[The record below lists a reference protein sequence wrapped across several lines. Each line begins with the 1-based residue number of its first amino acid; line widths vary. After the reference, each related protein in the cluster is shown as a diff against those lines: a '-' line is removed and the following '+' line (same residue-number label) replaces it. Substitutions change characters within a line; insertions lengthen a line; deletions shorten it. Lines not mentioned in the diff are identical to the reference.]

1 VTSSPD
7 GALISTSQLG
17 HAYGDIVA
25 LHHLDF
31 TVPAG
36 RIGLV
41 GANGAGKSTLIK
53 VLLGILEPTEGEARV
68 LGVGVADD
76 PIAVRAR
83 VGYMPEE
90 LCLPLAQTAA
100 DFTVY
105 AAELAGIPTKAAR
118 QRASDVL
125 TLVGLHEERFRYLG
139 EFSTGM
145 KQRAMLAQAIV
156 HDPDL
161 VFLDEPTAGLDPE
174 GREEMLS
181 LIGRLGEF
189 GINVLVSSHVLTDIE
204 STCDWVVMLDGGRV
218 LRSGPLT
225 GITVRDTVD
234 VELLDGSDSSGDTA
248 RVMTALRSKGAE
260 VEARDELLRVKAT
273 TDVFD
278 LIRDVLAE
286 TGVGMRRLSQSATSL
301 EDIFLA
307 EGGIE

>member
-1 VTSSPD
+1 MTSAPA
-7 GALISTSQLG
+7 GETLISTTDLG

-31 TVPAG
+31 NVPSG

-53 VLLGILEPTEGEARV
+53 VLLGILAPTAGVAEV
-68 LGVGVADD
+68 LGINVQND
-76 PIAVRAR
+76 PIGVRAR
-83 VGYMPEE
+83 VGYMPEAS
-90 LCLPLAQTAA
+90 CLPLSQTAA

-156 HDPDL
+156 HDPEL
-161 VFLDEPTAGLDPE
+161 VFLDEPTAGLDPA
-174 GREEMLS
+174 GREEMLA

-204 STCDWVVMLDGGRV
+204 STCDWVVMLDNGRV
-218 LRSGPLT
+218 LRTGPLT
-225 GITVRDTVD
+225 GIMGADTVD
-234 VELLDGSDSSGDTA
+234 VELLEDDGA
-248 RVMTALRSKGAE
+248 VMAALERRGATVEEKGK
-260 VEARDELLRVKAT
+260 LLRVSSEADT
-273 TDVFD
+273 FD

-286 TGVGMRRLSQSATSL
+286 TGVGMRRLSQSARSL
-301 EDIFLA
+301 EDVFLDA
-307 EGGIE
+307 EAIR